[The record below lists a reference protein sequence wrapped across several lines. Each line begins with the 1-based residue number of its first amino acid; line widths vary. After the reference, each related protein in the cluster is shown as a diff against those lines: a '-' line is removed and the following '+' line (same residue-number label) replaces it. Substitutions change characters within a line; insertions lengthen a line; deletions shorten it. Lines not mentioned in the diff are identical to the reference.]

1 MVWEADENGDGFVE
15 WDELL
20 ILYKRVRND
29 KDWIEAQ
36 VADCH
41 TSRQAAAG
49 PATSFPPHSLPLSA
63 LAALT
68 RHRAGTYNNRPDGS
82 IDSVTSVIDWCTA
95 PLTLIDSAHGALV
108 CMRIMRRSCGLS
120 AHVRTWSRPPVL
132 RQRDQRLIALTVKSE
147 TLRVCFLS
155 SSLSYWTSAL
165 RGRHD
170 HDPEH

>member
-49 PATSFPPHSLPLSA
+49 PATAFPPHSLPLSA
-63 LAALT
+63 L
-68 RHRAGTYNNRPDGS
+68 NS
-82 IDSVTSVIDWCTA
+82 CTH
-95 PLTLIDSAHGALV
+95 SA
-108 CMRIMRRSCGLS
+108 SCWY
-120 AHVRTWSRPPVL
+120 V
-132 RQRDQRLIALTVKSE
+132 
-147 TLRVCFLS
+147 
-155 SSLSYWTSAL
+155 
-165 RGRHD
+165 
-170 HDPEH
+170 